1 MSTITREIYNH
12 VTDEYEDVK
21 LNGSPEWEDP
31 SFDYAGTHC
40 TGGKSGTHKLPSYP
54 SMANSSI
61 EWNRELYDE
70 TMNRIIALYIEDNKE
85 SIEDGLCESFEDEQN
100 QY

>member
-12 VTDEYEDVK
+12 VADEYEDVK

-31 SFDYAGTHC
+31 SFDYSYGSISTRQFVPA
-40 TGGKSGTHKLPSYP
+40 YP

-70 TMNRIIALYIEDNKE
+70 SMNRIIALYIEDNKA
-85 SIEDGLCESFEDEQN
+85 SIEDGLCEAFQDEQSE
-100 QY
+100 Y